1 MASLNMDARAT
12 PRTPTKALA
21 KTASGRSVVEDAEN
35 IYVPSPEVERYPS
48 VFGLKSNYGSDFEI
62 SDAFTSS
69 DGSPIPPARRA
80 LQTISP
86 SQSLEAIPVSANS
99 SPVLGQPSPVLA
111 KPTPLR
117 AKKGL
122 ARTETIVMSSNEA
135 SGVQG
140 GQHRQLPQPPKQ
152 QVAPRAL
159 SSPPKQQLSP
169 LKQQALPAGRYL
181 APSKQSALP
190 AGRFLVPAKQFQPAL
205 PATQSLPNPPASSQP
220 RQTTNG
226 ALAQPRPI
234 RPYSKPTLPP
244 GSYPV
249 PTRPAPPPPA
259 DKKVKRKPVVYP
271 PGVEPVVEGKGEGEK
286 VHHGGKGELDGDA
299 GVNQAVVYTP
309 SGDVLIVATARDPV
323 FTRPTRPKP
332 VPPFPSVVQG
342 AQPVFTRPDGPLPPL
357 KIDATS
363 RALLAKVNPPQPI
376 NDNLSPRVNTA
387 SQLDNTTFS
396 PPQTS
401 SPPRRRPLPPLPV
414 APPSSPVDGVPPSH
428 LLPLDLVRA
437 LPWSPRD
444 IEASI
449 ERARRAQLASRAGCA
464 SKFDEPCGCPEHARY
479 GEDVQA
485 IDSGEPIC
493 VPGAINKNISA
504 WVRSV
509 QAGLAPEDA
518 PEMWADEI
526 SGAGYAPEEVHE
538 DEATDVEDEQEH
550 RDKAP
555 HPILGNA
562 PSPALANELC
572 PSPDNGSSPSF
583 GHSAPTWGVQ
593 PRRPAYDFS
602 AIARSYLSS
611 AADGRSVVGADHFA
625 GGNENAQVPQV
636 ELGGGIAKRGPLP
649 TIVETT
655 SSPADFAT
663 SPIAQSDA
671 STEPDSDRPSDTA
684 YDASMSSNQ
693 ESSSEQGSDRTLAVP
708 RSA

>member
-1 MASLNMDARAT
+1 MASVNMDTRAT
-12 PRTPTKALA
+12 PRTPSKALA

-135 SGVQG
+135 SGAQG
-140 GQHRQLPQPPKQ
+140 GQQRQLPSPPKQ

-159 SSPPKQQLSP
+159 PSPPKQQISLP
-169 LKQQALPAGRYL
+169 KQQALPAGRYL

-190 AGRFLVPAKQFQPAL
+190 AGRFLVPAKQYQPAL
-205 PATQSLPNPPASSQP
+205 PVTQNLPNPPASSQP
-220 RQTTNG
+220 RQNANG

-286 VHHGGKGELDGDA
+286 VHHGGKGELGGSAGEILGAVQTSTGDI
-299 GVNQAVVYTP
+299 
-309 SGDVLIVATARDPV
+309 LIVATARDPV
-323 FTRPTRPKP
+323 LTRPTRPKP

-342 AQPVFTRPDGPLPPL
+342 PVFTRPDGPLPPL

-376 NDNLSPRVNTA
+376 DTNLSPRVNTA
-387 SQLDNTTFS
+387 SQLENTTFS

-401 SPPRRRPLPPLPV
+401 SPPRRRPLPPLPA

-449 ERARRAQLASRAGCA
+449 ERARRAQLASRVGCA
-464 SKFDEPCGCPEHARY
+464 SKFDEPCECPGHARY
-479 GEDVQA
+479 DEDVQA
-485 IDSGEPIC
+485 TDSGEPIR
-493 VPGAINKNISA
+493 VPSAINKNISA
-504 WVRSV
+504 WARSV

-526 SGAGYAPEEVHE
+526 SGVVYAVEEVQE

-550 RDKAP
+550 RDEAP

-562 PSPALANELC
+562 PSPALANELS

-583 GHSAPTWGVQ
+583 GHGVPTWGVQ

-602 AIARSYLSS
+602 AIARSYLPS
-611 AADGRSVVGADHFA
+611 AADGRSAVGADHSA
-625 GGNENAQVPQV
+625 SGTENVQVSPV

-655 SSPADFAT
+655 SSPADFAA

-671 STEPDSDRPSDTA
+671 STEPDSNGPSDTA

>member
-1 MASLNMDARAT
+1 MASVDMDTRAT

-48 VFGLKSNYGSDFEI
+48 VFGLRSNYGSDFEI
-62 SDAFTSS
+62 SDTFTSS

-86 SQSLEAIPVSANS
+86 SQSLDSIPVSANS
-99 SPVLGQPSPVLA
+99 SPVLGGPSPVLA
-111 KPTPLR
+111 KPAPLR

-135 SGVQG
+135 SGAQG
-140 GQHRQLPQPPKQ
+140 GQQRQLPSPPKQ

-159 SSPPKQQLSP
+159 PSPPKQQLSP
-169 LKQQALPAGRYL
+169 PKQQALPAGRYL
-181 APSKQSALP
+181 VPSKQSALP

-205 PATQSLPNPPASSQP
+205 PATHHPPNPPASSQP
-220 RQTTNG
+220 QQTTNG

-259 DKKVKRKPVVYP
+259 DKKVKRKPVAYP

-286 VHHGGKGELDGDA
+286 VHHGGKGELGGNAGEILGAVQTSTGDI
-299 GVNQAVVYTP
+299 
-309 SGDVLIVATARDPV
+309 LILATARDPV

-342 AQPVFTRPDGPLPPL
+342 PVFTRPDGPLPPL

-363 RALLAKVNPPQPI
+363 RALLDKVNPPQPAKI
-376 NDNLSPRVNTA
+376 DTNA
-387 SQLDNTTFS
+387 TFS

-401 SPPRRRPLPPLPV
+401 SPPRRRPLPPLPA

-449 ERARRAQLASRAGCA
+449 ERARRAQLAMRVNCA
-464 SKFDEPCGCPEHARY
+464 SKFDEPCGCPGHARY

-485 IDSGEPIC
+485 TDSGEPIR
-493 VPGAINKNISA
+493 VPGAIHKNISA
-504 WVRSV
+504 WARSV

-526 SGAGYAPEEVHE
+526 SGVVCAVEEVHE

-550 RDKAP
+550 RDEAP

-562 PSPALANELC
+562 PSPALANELS
-572 PSPDNGSSPSF
+572 PSLDNGSSPSF
-583 GHSAPTWGVQ
+583 GHGAPTWGVQ

-611 AADGRSVVGADHFA
+611 AADGRSAVGADHSA
-625 GGNENAQVPQV
+625 GSNENAQVPQV

-663 SPIAQSDA
+663 SPMSDA
-671 STEPDSDRPSDTA
+671 STEPDSIGPSDTA

-693 ESSSEQGSDRTLAVP
+693 ESPSEQGSDRTLAVP

>member
-99 SPVLGQPSPVLA
+99 SPVLAKPSPVLA

-135 SGVQG
+135 SGAQG
-140 GQHRQLPQPPKQ
+140 GQQRQLPSPPKQ

-159 SSPPKQQLSP
+159 PSPPKQQLSP
-169 LKQQALPAGRYL
+169 PKQQALPAGRYL

-205 PATQSLPNPPASSQP
+205 PATHHPPNPPASSQP

-234 RPYSKPTLPP
+234 RPYFKPTLPP

-271 PGVEPVVEGKGEGEK
+271 AGVEPAVEGKGEGEK
-286 VHHGGKGELDGDA
+286 VHHGGKGELGGNA

-342 AQPVFTRPDGPLPPL
+342 PVFTRPDGPLPPL

-363 RALLAKVNPPQPI
+363 RALLAKVNPPQPAKI
-376 NDNLSPRVNTA
+376 DTDA
-387 SQLDNTTFS
+387 TFS

-401 SPPRRRPLPPLPV
+401 SPPRRRPLPPLPA

-428 LLPLDLVRA
+428 LLSLDLVRA

-449 ERARRAQLASRAGCA
+449 ERARRAQLASRVGCA

-485 IDSGEPIC
+485 IDSGEPIR
-493 VPGAINKNISA
+493 VPGAIRKNISA
-504 WVRSV
+504 WARSV

-526 SGAGYAPEEVHE
+526 NGVAYAVEEVHA

-550 RDKAP
+550 R
-555 HPILGNA
+555 
-562 PSPALANELC
+562 LANE
-572 PSPDNGSSPSF
+572 PSPSLDNGSSPSF

-611 AADGRSVVGADHFA
+611 AADGRSAVGADHSA
-625 GGNENAQVPQV
+625 GGNENAQVSQV

-671 STEPDSDRPSDTA
+671 STEPDSNGPPDTA

>member
-1 MASLNMDARAT
+1 MDTRAT

-62 SDAFTSS
+62 SDTFTSS
-69 DGSPIPPARRA
+69 DGSPIPAARRA

-86 SQSLEAIPVSANS
+86 TQSLEVIPVSANS
-99 SPVLGQPSPVLA
+99 STVLGQPSPVLA
-111 KPTPLR
+111 KPTSLR

-135 SGVQG
+135 SGAQG
-140 GQHRQLPQPPKQ
+140 GQQRQLPQPPKQ

-159 SSPPKQQLSP
+159 PSPPKQQLLP
-169 LKQQALPAGRYL
+169 PKQQALPAGRYL
-181 APSKQSALP
+181 VPSKQSALP

-205 PATQSLPNPPASSQP
+205 PATHHPPNPPASSQP
-220 RQTTNG
+220 QQTTNG

-271 PGVEPVVEGKGEGEK
+271 PGVEPVVKGKGEGETA
-286 VHHGGKGELDGDA
+286 HHGGKGELGGDA
-299 GVNQAVVYTP
+299 GVIMGAVQT
-309 SGDVLIVATARDPV
+309 STGDVLILTTARDPV

-342 AQPVFTRPDGPLPPL
+342 PVFTRPDGPLPPL

-363 RALLAKVNPPQPI
+363 RALLDKVNPPQPTNESI
-376 NDNLSPRVNTA
+376 FPQVNTA
-387 SQLDNTTFS
+387 SQLGNTTFS

-401 SPPRRRPLPPLPV
+401 SPPRRRPLPPLPA

-449 ERARRAQLASRAGCA
+449 ERARRAQLASRVGFA
-464 SKFDEPCGCPEHARY
+464 SKFDEPCGCPKNA
-479 GEDVQA
+479 GSGQAVQA
-485 IDSGEPIC
+485 PDSGEPVR
-493 VPGAINKNISA
+493 VPGAIHKNISA
-504 WVRSV
+504 WARSV

-518 PEMWADEI
+518 PEMWADKI
-526 SGAGYAPEEVHE
+526 NGVGYAVEEVHE
-538 DEATDVEDEQEH
+538 DEATDVEVEQEH
-550 RDKAP
+550 R
-555 HPILGNA
+555 
-562 PSPALANELC
+562 LANE
-572 PSPDNGSSPSF
+572 PSPTLENEPSLPLGNGSSSSIVN
-583 GHSAPTWGVQ
+583 GAPTWCVQ

-611 AADGRSVVGADHFA
+611 AADGRSAAGADHSA

-663 SPIAQSDA
+663 SPMSDA
-671 STEPDSDRPSDTA
+671 STEPDSIGPSDTA

-693 ESSSEQGSDRTLAVP
+693 ESPSEQGSDRTLAVP